1 MYNSVRAALYLR
13 LSKDDGNDESQSI
26 TNQRDMLTSFVN
38 ERGWLVVDY
47 YVDDGFSGTNFNRP
61 DFKRMIEDIKLGKI
75 NLVITKDL
83 SRF

>member
-38 ERGWLVVDY
+38 ERGWHIVDY
-47 YVDDGFSGTNFNRP
+47 YVDDGFSGTNFERP
-61 DFKRMIEDIKLGKI
+61 DFKE
-75 NLVITKDL
+75 
-83 SRF
+83 